1 MIAIPLPFVVSMLLM
16 LLAIILWFKPDNDFK
31 PASGF
36 ATLCAVTTAIVGLR
50 WSIDLALFRLL
61 QPIFASL
68 VPMTAWYCFRRAH
81 QTGRLSW
88 FHWTGPLCITLGSLS
103 YPYWHAPLDLM
114 LTLLYIGYGIRL
126 IYSSRGEAL
135 QVRVSDLEK
144 VCYAERLA
152 GCMLLFSACIDGALS
167 VDFSFNSGRYAMY
180 ILALGYSVLLPVL
193 AISVV
198 LVSRSTLTNELNNRS
213 QADITSDSTVKTVAA
228 IAESD
233 AQTITDKLS
242 ELMQTQHVYL
252 DPDLTLD
259 RLARKLTIPAKQISA
274 AVNLIHGRN
283 ISKLLNEYRI
293 EHAKQ
298 RLINSDESITQVYLS
313 SGFQTKSNFNREFSR
328 VTGQTP
334 STFRRTMQTE

>member
-16 LLAIILWFKPDNDFK
+16 LLAVILWCKPENDSK

-36 ATLCAVTTAIVGLR
+36 SALCAVTTAVVGMR
-50 WSIDLALFRLL
+50 WSLDLTLLRLL
-61 QPIFASL
+61 QPILASL
-68 VPMTAWYCFRRAH
+68 VPMTAWYCFQRAH
-81 QTGRLSW
+81 QTGRLSLL
-88 FHWTGPLCITLGSLS
+88 HWSGPMCITFAVFS

-126 IYSSRGEAL
+126 LYSSRAEAQ
-135 QVRVSDLEK
+135 QVRVSDLDK
-144 VCYAERLA
+144 VRYAEQLA

-167 VDFSFNSGRYAMY
+167 IDFSFNSGRYAMY
-180 ILALGYSVLLPVL
+180 ILAIGYSVLLPLL
-193 AISVV
+193 ALSVIQ
-198 LVSRSTLTNELNNRS
+198 VSRSTLSDELNSRS
-213 QADITSDSTVKTVAA
+213 QAETAPVATVKTTSAMA
-228 IAESD
+228 TSD
-233 AQTITDKLS
+233 AQAIVLKLDD
-242 ELMQTQHVYL
+242 LMHTQQAYL

-274 AVNLIHGRN
+274 AVNQIHGRN

-298 RLINSDESITQVYLS
+298 YLVNSDESITQVYLR

-334 STFRRTMQTE
+334 SAYRRTMQAE